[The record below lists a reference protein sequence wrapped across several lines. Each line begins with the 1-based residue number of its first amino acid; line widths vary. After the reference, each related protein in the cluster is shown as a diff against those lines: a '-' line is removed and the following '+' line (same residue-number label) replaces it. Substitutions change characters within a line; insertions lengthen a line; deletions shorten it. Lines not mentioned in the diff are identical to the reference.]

1 MYKLFSNV
9 GIGPTRVDVC
19 GYKGA
24 GSDDSKEVGSYV
36 PPPCSV
42 DERKIVQQSST
53 FNQSNMM
60 EGDPITRP
68 GLSRSKSV
76 VLPSVQSVAAT
87 VILIS
92 KAEEKNQEIQD
103 SISAFP
109 LFQKVSQPLAQ
120 LLVIVGLTL

>member
-1 MYKLFSNV
+1 MYKLFSKV
-9 GIGPTRVDVC
+9 GIGLTSVDLC

-24 GSDDSKEVGSYV
+24 VSDDSKEVGSYV

-42 DERKIVQQSST
+42 PERKNVQQSST

-87 VILIS
+87 LIHKFIVLKQRNKS
-92 KAEEKNQEIQD
+92 LKYKIQ
-103 SISAFP
+103 
-109 LFQKVSQPLAQ
+109 
-120 LLVIVGLTL
+120 